1 MISRASSRMFRGMFF
16 VSRGKVSNQFFTVSI
31 LCCTSIFVYI
41 DIASQVMIFALG
53 GRGSSFSSMDWRSLE
68 SLTYDGMVCF
78 NDWRWKS
85 IQEET
90 KALRDPTQLTTGLS
104 FHGDLWILTKP

>member
-1 MISRASSRMFRGMFF
+1 MLLVMIISRASKRMFRGISF
-16 VSRGKVSNQFFTVSI
+16 VSRGNVSNQFLTVSM

-53 GRGSSFSSMDWRSLE
+53 GNGSRFSSMDWRSLE
-68 SLTYDGMVCF
+68 SLTYDGIVCF
-78 NDWRWKS
+78 KDWRWKS

-90 KALRDPTQLTTGLS
+90 KALRDPTQLTTGRS
-104 FHGDLWILTKP
+104 FQGDL